1 MDRIISWLFYLTLIS
16 AFVITMYFHYVLNID
31 LITITVK

>member
-1 MDRIISWLFYLTLIS
+1 MHKIIDWLFYLTLIS
-16 AFVITMYFHYVLNID
+16 AFMIIVYFHYVLGID

>member
-1 MDRIISWLFYLTLIS
+1 MDKVINGLFYLTLVS
-16 AFVITMYFHYVLNID
+16 AFMITVYFHYVLGID

>member
-1 MDRIISWLFYLTLIS
+1 MDKIINWLFYLAFIS
-16 AFVITMYFHYVLNID
+16 AVMVTVYFHYILGID